1 MKYFVNMIWPD
12 GTESVK
18 DDVFDTYEEAEQAG
32 LYDCSCF
39 AQGNEILEMGG
50 HDHMI
55 GDADF
60 EIIESEE

>member
-39 AQGNEILEMGG
+39 AQGNEI
-50 HDHMI
+50 HMI